1 MSVFSNISD
10 DKIIHKAHNFFM
22 IYDSFPVS
30 PGHILIISNEEKVDF
45 FSLNKEDKEELVS
58 LIEMAKI
65 FIEKDR
71 KPDGYNIG
79 MNCGEAAGQTV
90 MHFHCHVIPRY
101 LGDMENPRGGI
112 RHCVKD
118 KGYY

>member
-1 MSVFSNISD
+1 MSVFLNIPD
-10 DKIIHKAHNFFM
+10 NKIIYKGQNFFLVH
-22 IYDSFPVS
+22 DSFPVS
-30 PGHILIISNEEKVDF
+30 PGHILIISNEQKDDF
-45 FSLNKEDKEELVS
+45 FSLSEEEKGELPF
-58 LIEMAKI
+58 LIEKAKTI
-65 FIEKDR
+65 IEKKNR
-71 KPDGYNIG
+71 PDGYNIG

-101 LGDMENPRGGI
+101 SGDMENPKGGI

>member
-1 MSVFSNISD
+1 MSVFSNISED
-10 DKIIHKAHNFFM
+10 NKIYTGEHFFM
-22 IYDSFPVS
+22 IHDGYPVS
-30 PGHILIISNEEKVDF
+30 PGHILIISNNEKLDF
-45 FSLNKEDKEELVS
+45 FSLSKEEQDELS
-58 LIEMAKI
+58 STIEIAKQT
-65 FIEKDR
+65 IEKEY

-101 LGDMENPRGGI
+101 YGDMENPRGGV
-112 RHCVKD
+112 RHCIKD